1 MLQFILGPAASGK
14 TFVTHEMIK
23 KEIADGNNN
32 LILLVPEQNTFE
44 TERAMLSKFGGGF
57 MSMVEVLSFTRLC
70 EKAGRLYG
78 GIAGF
83 HIDDSGRNIIMGKVL
98 KKLSPHLNVFKKY
111 TSSTTFIR
119 QMVGIIKELKTA
131 GVGSDALI
139 SVCEKD
145 IIKNLADKV
154 SEIAMIYASF
164 NDALKGI
171 YIDPLDELET
181 FYQKA
186 IDNRFFDGMTIYI
199 DAFKG
204 FTGLQLKILKL
215 MIVHAKKVV
224 ISFCSNRDDFS
235 DKSDVFFNVV
245 LGAGTLKQ
253 YAQEHGITV
262 EPPIMLNK
270 SFYSSK
276 ELYALESVLAGENLS
291 EFCGNS
297 DNIKISTFESPVKE
311 IEYVFKTIHSLVRT
325 ENYRFKDFVII
336 ARDISKYER
345 RIDLASKKYNTPCFL
360 DSRRSVAVSPIARF
374 VLAMLKAAQN
384 FSSESI
390 FAFLKTDLFDISA
403 EDLNLLEE
411 YVYIWSIN
419 GEDWL
424 NEWDM
429 NPFGFVSIKDNEV
442 DEVAELLKRLNEIRK
457 KVIIPILSLKKS
469 FGGDA
474 KDFSKA
480 IYDTLMVLK
489 VDKTVKSLCDE
500 LFSQNNNE
508 DADFIMQSWD
518 AVMQILDNMV
528 RCFSGEN
535 ISAEEYINMLEISF
549 SGCSIGRIPRML
561 DEVACGSADRIRP
574 ARPKVVFVIGM
585 NMGEFPAIADD
596 SGILLRNDRITLSK
610 NGIDISDRFRKYVI
624 DENFLVYSACAC
636 ASEKVFISRHSSGF
650 DGAKY
655 EESSIFSKL
664 KKTFKNS
671 VFQTHNEV
679 PETWE
684 DGFSKYA
691 EIRNNSSVFSNTL
704 KEVFENNPDY
714 KKRIS
719 ALNNATLRIER
730 RIDDEI
736 CRKLFGNVLHLSA
749 SKIEVYNRCP
759 LSYFCRYV
767 LGIKK
772 LQKAELDN
780 MQRGTIVHYVLEK
793 VIGNAGENF
802 VNLTDCDIDKLVDK
816 TMEEYLHTV
825 GSIDFF
831 KSLEFKFAYSEMA
844 KTLKILLKYMV
855 LQFKN
860 SDFVPDAF
868 ELNINTKDG
877 SIPSLVLE
885 FNKGEKLSLN
895 GQIDRVD
902 VLKGEDGREFVRVID
917 YKTGSKE
924 FHLSDVLYG
933 QNLQMLIYLYILCKT
948 EGSPYLGME
957 PAGILYMPS
966 KRGTE
971 TQSSSNNLV
980 MNGMI
985 LNDSD
990 VITAMDKS
998 GEGKFVFKPPK
1009 KERLGNPTITGEDF
1023 SVVFEFLENKLKQ
1036 TAKNIKGGVFDLT
1049 PCDGRTDS
1057 ACKYCE
1063 FKTVCAATED
1073 LEHSYVE
1080 TAYPKEIISK
1090 MKEADNNEVDN

>member
-23 KEIADGNNN
+23 NEIDEGNDN

-83 HIDDSGRNIIMGKVL
+83 NIDDSGRNIIMGKVL
-98 KKLSPHLNVFKKY
+98 KKLSPHLTVFKKY
-111 TSSTTFIR
+111 ISSTTFIR
-119 QMVGIIKELKTA
+119 RMVGVIKELKTA
-131 GVGSDALI
+131 GVSSDLLI

-145 IIKNLADKV
+145 INKNLADKV
-154 SEIAMIYASF
+154 SEIAMIYAAY
-164 NDALKGI
+164 NDELKGI
-171 YIDPLDELET
+171 YIDPLEELET

-215 MIVHAKKVV
+215 MITSAKKVV
-224 ISFCSNRDDFS
+224 ISFCSNRADFT
-235 DKSDVFFNVV
+235 DKSDVFSNVV
-245 LGAGTLKQ
+245 MSAGTLKQ
-253 YAQEHGITV
+253 YAEEHGITV
-262 EPPIMLNK
+262 AEPIMLNN
-270 SFYSSK
+270 SFYVSK
-276 ELYALESVLAGENLS
+276 ELYSLEKVLAGENIS

-297 DNIKISTFESPVKE
+297 QNIKISTFESPVKE
-311 IEYVFKTIHSLVRT
+311 IENVFKTIHRLVRT

-345 RIDLASKKYNTPCFL
+345 RIALASKKYNTPCFL
-360 DSRRSVAVSPIARF
+360 DSRKIVGVSPIARF

-384 FSSESI
+384 LNSESI
-390 FAFLKTDLFDISA
+390 FSFLKTDLFDISA
-403 EDLNLLEE
+403 EDLNALEE

-429 NPFGFVSIKDNEV
+429 NPLGFTSVKDYEADSISKSLEH
-442 DEVAELLKRLNEIRK
+442 LNDIRK

-489 VDKTVKSLCDE
+489 IDKTVKSLCDE
-500 LFSQNNNE
+500 LLSVNNSE

-535 ISAEEYINMLEISF
+535 ISVEEYINMLELSF
-549 SGCSIGRIPRML
+549 SGFTIGRIPRML
-561 DEVACGSADRIRP
+561 DEVSCGSADRIRP

-585 NMGEFPAIADD
+585 NMGEFPSIAEDN
-596 SGILLRNDRITLSK
+596 GILLRNDRITLSK

-636 ASEKVFISRHSSGF
+636 ASEKVFISRHSLGF
-650 DGAKY
+650 DGARY

-671 VFQTHNEV
+671 VCTYEDDL
-679 PETWE
+679 PETFE
-684 DGFSKYA
+684 EGFSKYA
-691 EIRNNSSVFSNTL
+691 EIKNDASVLSNTL
-704 KEVFENNPDY
+704 REVFENNPDY
-714 KKRIS
+714 KKRII
-719 ALNNATLRIER
+719 ALNNNALRIER
-730 RIDDEI
+730 RVDSDIVK
-736 CRKLFGNVLHLSA
+736 KLFGNTLHLSA
-749 SKIEVYNRCP
+749 SKVEVYNKCP
-759 LSYFCRYV
+759 LSYFCKYV

-772 LQKAELDN
+772 LQKAELDS
-780 MQRGTIVHYVLEK
+780 MQRGTVVHYVLEK
-793 VIGNAGENF
+793 VIGDAGANF
-802 VNLTDCDIDKLVDK
+802 VNLTENTIDELVDK
-816 TMEEYLHTV
+816 TMEDYLKSV
-825 GSIDFF
+825 GGRDVL
-831 KSLEFKFAYSEMA
+831 KTLEFEFAYREMA

-868 ELNINTKDG
+868 ELNINSKDG
-877 SIPSLVLE
+877 SVPSLVLE
-885 FNKGEKLSLN
+885 FNKGEKLSLS

-902 VLKGEDGREFVRVID
+902 VLKLEDGRELVRVID

-933 QNLQMLIYLYILCKT
+933 QNLQMLIYLYILCKV
-948 EGSPYLGME
+948 EGSPYAGME

-966 KRGTE
+966 KRGTA
-971 TQSSSNNLV
+971 TQSSSNSLA

-1009 KERLGNPTITGEDF
+1009 SERLGNPTITGEDF
-1023 SVVFEFLENKLKQ
+1023 SVVFDFLENKLKE
-1036 TAKNIKGGVFDLT
+1036 TAKHIKGGIFDLT

-1057 ACKYCE
+1057 ACKYCD

-1080 TAYPKEIISK
+1080 GAYPTEIINK
-1090 MKEADNNEVDN
+1090 MKEAKGYGMD